1 MLILK
6 YTLIHIYYNLN
17 KSYEWKLKKK
27 LSIKKRN
34 LFFDVNKKS
43 IIKYFSY
50 IFLLFYNYFLI
61 TNI

>member
-17 KSYEWKLKKK
+17 KSYEWKKK

-43 IIKYFSY
+43 IIK
-50 IFLLFYNYFLI
+50 
-61 TNI
+61 